1 VQISVVILSYNSGAA
16 MRATIESA
24 AKISDDIYVVDSFS
38 SDDTCAVAT
47 ACGAYVIEHEFM
59 NYAAQRNWAI
69 EKLPMKHQWELH
81 LDADELLSE
90 ELIGELEA
98 FERDG
103 VPPHINGYHV
113 PRLVRFLGRPIR
125 HGGMFPIWHMRL
137 FRRGKGR
144 CEEREYDQH
153 FLVASPTA
161 KLRGPIVDDIRMPL
175 REWVSRHNRWSDAA
189 VRDLL
194 RDATGDRTLRADLF
208 GSPLER
214 KRRFKSLYNWLPPFT
229 RAFLLFTYR
238 YIVRLGFLDGKEG
251 MVFFFLQTFWFRF
264 MIDAKLFEH
273 DLRKRGEAAQQR
285 RVGGVL
291 ASPPEH

>member
-1 VQISVVILSYNSGAA
+1 VRISVVILSYNSGVAI
-16 MRATIESA
+16 RATIESA
-24 AKISDDIYVVDSFS
+24 ARISDDIYVVDSFS
-38 SDDTCAVAT
+38 SDDTCAVAR
-47 ACGAYVIEHEFM
+47 ACGAKVIEHEFTD
-59 NYAAQRNWAI
+59 YAAQRNWAM
-69 EKLPMKHQWELH
+69 KNLPLRYQWELH

-90 ELIGELEA
+90 ELIGELKTLELH
-98 FERDG
+98 G

-153 FLVASPTA
+153 FLVASATA
-161 KLRGPIVDDIRMPL
+161 KLCGPIVDDIRMPL

-194 RDATGDRTLRADLF
+194 RDATEGRTLRADLF
-208 GSPLER
+208 GSRLER
-214 KRRFKSLYNWLPPFT
+214 KRRLKSLYNRLPPFA
-229 RAFLLFTYR
+229 RPFLLFIYR

-251 MVFFFLQTFWFRF
+251 VVFFFLQTFWFRF
-264 MIDAKLFEH
+264 LIDAKLFEH
-273 DLRKRGEAAQQR
+273 GLSERGEAAR
-285 RVGGVL
+285 RRASGVL

>member
-1 VQISVVILSYNSGAA
+1 VRISVVILSYNSGFAI
-16 MRATIESA
+16 RATIESA
-24 AKISDDIYVVDSFS
+24 ARISDAIYVVHSFS
-38 SDDTCAVAT
+38 SDDTCAVAR
-47 ACGAYVIEHEFM
+47 ACGAKVIEHEFTD
-59 NYAAQRNWAI
+59 YAAQRNWAM
-69 EKLPMKHQWELH
+69 ENLPLRYQWELH
-81 LDADELLSE
+81 LDSDELLSE
-90 ELIGELEA
+90 ELIGEIEALELH
-98 FERDG
+98 G
-103 VPPHINGYHV
+103 VAPDINGYHV

-175 REWVSRHNRWSDAA
+175 REWVSRHNCWSDAA

-194 RDATGDRTLRADLF
+194 RDATVGRTLRAHLF

-214 KRRFKSLYNWLPPFT
+214 RRRLKSLYNRLPPFA
-229 RAFLLFTYR
+229 RPFLLFTYR

-251 MVFFFLQTFWFRF
+251 VVFFFLQTFWFRF
-264 MIDAKLFEH
+264 LIDAKLFERG
-273 DLRKRGEAAQQR
+273 LSERGEAASQR
-285 RVGGVL
+285 KASGVL

>member
-1 VQISVVILSYNSGAA
+1 MRISVVILSYNSGIA

-24 AKISDDIYVVDSFS
+24 ARISDDIYVVDSFS
-38 SDDTCAVAT
+38 SDDTCAVAR
-47 ACGAYVIEHEFM
+47 ACGAKVIEHEFT
-59 NYAAQRNWAI
+59 NYGAQRNWAI
-69 EKLPMKHQWELH
+69 EQLPMKYRWELH

-90 ELIGELEA
+90 KLIAELEDL
-98 FERDG
+98 ERHG
-103 VPPHINGYHV
+103 VPSHINGYHV

-161 KLRGPIVDDIRMPL
+161 KLCGPIVDDIRMPL

-194 RDATGDRTLRADLF
+194 RNATTGRTLRADLF

-214 KRRFKSLYNWLPPFT
+214 KRCLKSLYNRLPPFA
-229 RAFLLFTYR
+229 RACLLFSYR

-251 MVFFFLQTFWFRF
+251 AVFFFLQTFWFRF
-264 MIDAKLFEH
+264 LIDAKLFEH
-273 DLRKRGEAAQQR
+273 GLRKPGEAAPQR
-285 RVGGVL
+285 RAGGVL
-291 ASPPEH
+291 ASPPQH